1 MAARRGS
8 VGLSEGSGE
17 EDGTGGAS
25 FLDGTAGQSSSAAA
39 TTAGAGPSTAGAGPH
54 IPPPPQSWPEGSQIY
69 VSPRAVMLRDID
81 PAPPLRRGGVLP
93 PEAMMPQLHMQYM
106 HLPTEPPSPPNL
118 DGIEVVDPVLGE
130 PAAYPTPGSVD
141 NEQSA

>member
-25 FLDGTAGQSSSAAA
+25 FLDGTAGQSSSAGA
-39 TTAGAGPSTAGAGPH
+39 TAGAGPSTAGAGPH